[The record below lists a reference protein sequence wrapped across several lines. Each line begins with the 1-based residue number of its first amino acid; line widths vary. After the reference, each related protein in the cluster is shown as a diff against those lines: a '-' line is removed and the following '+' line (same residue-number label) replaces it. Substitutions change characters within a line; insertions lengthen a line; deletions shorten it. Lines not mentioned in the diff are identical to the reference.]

1 MMLPNVDRKG
11 NILAQCPNEPE
22 LTNLLDKTM
31 PDSFNYLVHKTP
43 SSNG

>member
-31 PDSFNYLVHKTP
+31 PGSFNYLVHKTP